1 MESCPECGAAQYV
14 VGDDGLKVCTS
25 CGHYEEQT
33 ILADHVEH
41 YNDSS
46 SRAVRNRK
54 GWDLAGQSKEARD
67 KRNMASMSTFINAVL
82 TRLNNPGLSPRAQA
96 IFAQAMA
103 AGGYRWG
110 RKAKLTAGASM
121 AIALRESHKSDSLR
135 DIAFLLDESRLSLA
149 RAFQSVVSLLNFS
162 LSSTDPSVH
171 FPALQIHL
179 VSLIH
184 PESASPLPSTS
195 TLPVDLLGTLMP
207 LSLPA
212 AVRTATSLAGI
223 MSAYVPPHP
232 ITSLPTPP
240 TACALFILALE
251 AETRAPLPHVS
262 ELACALGSRFGLSGG
277 VVSSRYK
284 VIYDL
289 IEVWIRDVP
298 WLDQFPQKNKG
309 RSRPKLP
316 KRAVVAK
323 GIKDTIQFREEIWKK
338 QIDGQ
343 RKISLVIEPDPPGNS
358 AESSSN
364 SRSLAESLTSEAA
377 EMQCLR
383 NPIDIQSRGAK
394 RRKITHGSTYEI
406 CQFLLNPLSLPTT
419 SFRGSSSSREYPS
432 DGTETGEGDLD
443 VSLAT
448 DLLTCPNE
456 AEELFTSQR
465 KDPPTRLQLLALSR
479 GGGAPEDI
487 PDEEL
492 FEPDELEGLFR
503 SEEERN
509 ALMPLFELNWGVQS
523 SPKDATP
530 VSRQNKP
537 IWAEPKRGA
546 KRINMEALNR
556 ILEGGT
562 GLSLSDAD
570 WDNSEEDDNENK
582 GDQYRNRSDLFV
594 DDMCAS
600 SIIQPRRISGS
611 PIEEEVE
618 TIDDWRPLSP
628 EDEFGRFGDTAGADR
643 YEEEL

>member
-1 MESCPECGAAQYV
+1 MESCPECGAAQYD

-33 ILADHVEH
+33 ILADYVEH

-46 SRAVRNRK
+46 TRTVRNRK

-67 KRNMASMSTFINAVL
+67 KRNMASMSTFINSVL
-82 TRLNNPGLSPRAQA
+82 TRLNNSGLSPRAQA

-110 RKAKLTAGASM
+110 RKAKLTAGACI

-162 LSSTDPSVH
+162 LSSTDPLSISQH
-171 FPALQIHL
+171 CKHTLFRL
-179 VSLIH
+179 
-184 PESASPLPSTS
+184 S
-195 TLPVDLLGTLMP
+195 TLSTLTP

-223 MSAYVPPHP
+223 ISAHAPPLP

-251 AETRAPLPHVS
+251 AETRAPVPHVS
-262 ELACALGSRFGLSGG
+262 ELACALGSRFGLSGA

-298 WLDQFPQKNKG
+298 WLDQFPLKNKG

-323 GIKDTIQFREEIWKK
+323 GIKDIIQFREEIWKK
-338 QIDGQ
+338 QFDGH

-358 AESSSN
+358 AENTSVSRYLPESS
-364 SRSLAESLTSEAA
+364 TSEAA
-377 EMQCLR
+377 ERQCLR
-383 NPIDIQSRGAK
+383 NPIDTQSRCAK
-394 RRKITHGSTYEI
+394 RRKITHGSTYEV
-406 CQFLLNPLSLPTT
+406 CRFLLNPLSFPTT
-419 SFRGSSSSREYPS
+419 SFRGSTSSRKYPS
-432 DGTETGEGDLD
+432 DGTETGEGNLD

-479 GGGAPEDI
+479 GGSAPEDI

-492 FEPDELEGLFR
+492 FEQDELEGLFR

-530 VSRQNKP
+530 VSRPNEP
-537 IWAEPKRGA
+537 IWTEPKRGA
-546 KRINMEALNR
+546 KRINMEVLNS
-556 ILEGGT
+556 ILEG
-562 GLSLSDAD
+562 D

-582 GDQYRNRSDLFV
+582 ADEIEIHLDLFV
-594 DDMCAS
+594 EDISAYPIS
-600 SIIQPRRISGS
+600 PPRRIGGS

-628 EDEFGRFGDTAGADR
+628 EDEFRRFGDTAGADR

>member
-1 MESCPECGAAQYV
+1 MESCPECGAAQCV

-67 KRNMASMSTFINAVL
+67 RRNMVQSRNASMSTFINAVL

-212 AVRTATSLAGI
+212 A
-223 MSAYVPPHP
+223 SAYVPPHP

-323 GIKDTIQFREEIWKK
+323 GIKDTYPK

-479 GGGAPEDI
+479 GGSAPEDI

-492 FEPDELEGLFR
+492 FEPGR
-503 SEEERN
+503 T
-509 ALMPLFELNWGVQS
+509 GGTVQD

-582 GDQYRNRSDLFV
+582 GDQYRNRSDL
-594 DDMCAS
+594 
-600 SIIQPRRISGS
+600 RISGS

-628 EDEFGRFGDTAGADR
+628 EDEFSRFGDTAGADR

>member
-1 MESCPECGAAQYV
+1 MSCPECGAECV
-14 VGDDGLKVCTS
+14 VEDDGFKVCTS

-33 ILADHVEH
+33 ILATHVEH
-41 YNDSS
+41 YNDPSS

-67 KRNMASMSTFINAVL
+67 KRNMTSMSIFINSVL

-110 RKAKLTAGASM
+110 RKAKLTAGASV

-135 DIAFLLDESRLSLA
+135 DIAFLLDESRLSIA

-171 FPALQIHL
+171 FPALQTHL
-179 VSLIH
+179 VSLIR
-184 PESASPLPSTS
+184 PDSGSAPPTS
-195 TLPVDLLGTLMP
+195 ATRLPVDLLATLTP

-212 AVRTATSLAGI
+212 AIRTATSLAGI
-223 MSAYVPPHP
+223 ISAYVPPLP

-240 TACALFILALE
+240 TACALLILA
-251 AETRAPLPHVS
+251 ARNRYT

-284 VIYDL
+284 TIYDL

-323 GIKDTIQFREEIWKK
+323 GIKDVIQFREEIWKK

-343 RKISLVIEPDPPGNS
+343 RKISLVIEPDPSENP
-358 AESSSN
+358 AESASS
-364 SRSLAESLTSEAA
+364 SRSFVEYNVPENSTDVRSQAT
-377 EMQCLR
+377 
-383 NPIDIQSRGAK
+383 K
-394 RRKITHGSTYEI
+394 RRKIIHGSTYEA
-406 CQFLLNPLSLPTT
+406 CRFLLNPLSFPTT
-419 SFRGSSSSREYPS
+419 SFRGSSSSREYPGN
-432 DGTETGEGDLD
+432 GTDAGDSNLD

-448 DLLTCPNE
+448 DLLTRPNE
-456 AEELFTSQR
+456 AEEFFTFQS

-479 GGGAPEDI
+479 GGSAPQDI
-487 PDEEL
+487 SDEEL
-492 FEPDELEGLFR
+492 FEQGELEGLFR
-503 SEEERN
+503 SEEERD
-509 ALMPLFELNWGVQS
+509 ALIPLFELNWGTQS
-523 SPKDATP
+523 SAKDSTP

-537 IWAEPKRGA
+537 IRTEPNRGA
-546 KRINMEALNR
+546 RRINMEVLSR
-556 ILEGGT
+556 ILEGGST
-562 GLSLSDAD
+562 ELSLSDAG
-570 WDNSEEDDNENK
+570 WEDNSEEDDNENK
-582 GDQYRNRSDLFV
+582 ADQFANRLDFSV
-594 DDMCAS
+594 ENICS
-600 SIIQPRRISGS
+600 SPISEPRRIGRSS
-611 PIEEEVE
+611 IEEEVE

-628 EDEFGRFGDTAGADR
+628 EAGFRRFGNTAEADR
-643 YEEEL
+643 YEQEW